1 MEEKAPQIVDE
12 VSAEIEKAKLAA
24 KQQRQQA
31 ISSLL
36 DQATDVLSE
45 MLSTTDRDH
54 ESARMRAAELA
65 INLYVQQES
74 GERQDRSLDLQ
85 QKRLDVEVAKLS
97 RPGQPLFQQNN
108 LYLDNN
114 GVPSP
119 NVPKTPEEKQRD
131 QDLLL
136 ARKRAQNALLATYL
150 PPQVDPEKSQLMDI
164 EEDSDSVLSD
174 TEEEE

>member
-1 MEEKAPQIVDE
+1 MNEKVPQITDE

-31 ISSLL
+31 ISGLL
-36 DQATDVLSE
+36 DQATGVLSE
-45 MLSTTDRDH
+45 MLDKTDRDH
-54 ESARMRAAELA
+54 ESMRMRAAELA

-108 LYLDNN
+108 LYLD
-114 GVPSP
+114 GSVDATQQPM
-119 NVPKTPEEKQRD
+119 TPQQREEDEARR
-131 QDLLL
+131 L

-150 PPQVDPEKSQLMDI
+150 PPQVDPEKLQMTDI

-174 TEEEE
+174 TEEE

>member
-1 MEEKAPQIVDE
+1 MEQKLPQVTDE

-31 ISSLL
+31 ISGLL

-45 MLSTTDRDH
+45 MLNKTDRDH
-54 ESARMRAAELA
+54 ESMRMRAAELA

-97 RPGQPLFQQNN
+97 KPGQPLFQQNN
-108 LYLDNN
+108 LYLEGTADGSQQPMASAN
-114 GVPSP
+114 SAEDEA
-119 NVPKTPEEKQRD
+119 KRI
-131 QDLLL
+131 
-136 ARKRAQNALLATYL
+136 ARKKAQNALLATYL
-150 PPQVDPEKSQLMDI
+150 PPQIDPEKLQLIDAD
-164 EEDSDSVLSD
+164 EGSDSVLSD